1 MRMRV
6 KEVGPGLHPSEVVI
20 EVQTTQGP
28 ARLVI
33 DRIAVADNSLF
44 VGWRSL
50 AQKNGEVLI
59 ELPNETMSGTSRIW
73 VRSDDIIDDMIV
85 DQDRALGAL

>member
-6 KEVGPGLHPSEVVI
+6 QEVGPGLHPSEVVI
-20 EVQTTQGP
+20 EVQTTQGSE
-28 ARLVI
+28 RLVI
-33 DRIAVADNSLF
+33 DRAAITDDSLF

-50 AQKNGEVLI
+50 AQRNGEILV

-73 VRSDDIIDDMIV
+73 VRSHDIII
-85 DQDRALGAL
+85 DQDRAVGAV

>member
-6 KEVGPGLHPSEVVI
+6 QEVGPGLHPSEVVV
-20 EVQTTQGP
+20 EVQTTRG
-28 ARLVI
+28 AERLVI
-33 DRIAVADNSLF
+33 DRAAITNNSLF

-50 AQKNGEVLI
+50 AQRNGEVLV

-73 VRSDDIIDDMIV
+73 VRSEDIMV
-85 DQDRALGAL
+85 DEDRAVGAV

>member
-6 KEVGPGLHPSEVVI
+6 QEVGPGLHPSEVVV
-20 EVQTTQGP
+20 EVQTTQG
-28 ARLVI
+28 AERLVI
-33 DRIAVADNSLF
+33 DRAAITNNSLF

-50 AQKNGEVLI
+50 AQKNGEVLV

-73 VRSDDIIDDMIV
+73 IRSDDIMV
-85 DQDRALGAL
+85 DQDRAVGAV

>member
-6 KEVGPGLHPSEVVI
+6 QEVGPALHPSEVVI
-20 EVQTTQGP
+20 EVQTTEG
-28 ARLVI
+28 AERLVI
-33 DRIAVADNSLF
+33 DRAAITDNSLF

-50 AQKNGEVLI
+50 AQRNGEVLV

-73 VRSDDIIDDMIV
+73 VRSDDVIV
-85 DQDRALGAL
+85 DLGRAVGAV

>member
-1 MRMRV
+1 MRMKV
-6 KEVGPGLHPSEVVI
+6 QQVGPGLHPSEVVV
-20 EVQTTQGP
+20 EVQTTQG
-28 ARLVI
+28 AERLVI
-33 DRIAVADNSLF
+33 DRTAIANDSLF

-73 VRSDDIIDDMIV
+73 VRSGDIML
-85 DQDRALGAL
+85 DQDRAVGAV

>member
-6 KEVGPGLHPSEVVI
+6 QEVGPGLHPSEVVV
-20 EVQTTQGP
+20 EVQTTQCTE
-28 ARLVI
+28 RLVI
-33 DRIAVADNSLF
+33 DRTAIANDSLF

-50 AQKNGEVLI
+50 ARKNGEVLI

-73 VRSDDIIDDMIV
+73 VRNDDIIV
-85 DQDRALGAL
+85 DQDRAVGAV

>member
-6 KEVGPGLHPSEVVI
+6 QEVGPGLHPSEVVV
-20 EVQTTQGP
+20 EVQTTHG
-28 ARLVI
+28 AERLVI
-33 DRIAVADNSLF
+33 DRAAITNDSLF

-50 AQKNGEVLI
+50 AQKSGEVLV

-73 VRSDDIIDDMIV
+73 VRSDDIIV
-85 DQDRALGAL
+85 DQDRAVGAV

>member
-6 KEVGPGLHPSEVVI
+6 QEVGPGLHPSEVVV

-28 ARLVI
+28 ERLVI
-33 DRIAVADNSLF
+33 DRTAIANDSLF
-44 VGWRSL
+44 LGWRSL
-50 AQKNGEVLI
+50 AQKHGEVLV

-73 VRSDDIIDDMIV
+73 VRNDDLIV
-85 DQDRALGAL
+85 DQDRAVGAV

>member
-6 KEVGPGLHPSEVVI
+6 QEVGPGLHPSEVVV
-20 EVQTTQGP
+20 EVQTTQG
-28 ARLVI
+28 AERLVI
-33 DRIAVADNSLF
+33 DRAAITNNSLF

-50 AQKNGEVLI
+50 AQKNGEILV

-73 VRSDDIIDDMIV
+73 IRSDDIMV
-85 DQDRALGAL
+85 DQDRAVGAV